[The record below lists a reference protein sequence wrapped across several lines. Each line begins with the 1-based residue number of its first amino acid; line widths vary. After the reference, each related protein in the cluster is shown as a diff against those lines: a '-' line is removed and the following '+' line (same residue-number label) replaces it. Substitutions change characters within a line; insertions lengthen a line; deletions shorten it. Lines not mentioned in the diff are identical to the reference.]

1 MQYVYRPGWASVDML
16 TTPGVAPPTFTQT
29 RRSARP
35 IVALARHPE
44 PKTPAPQLMSSAV
57 RIGPPT
63 ITSGDGAFVVA
74 DTPWR
79 SNASSHTASTAAI
92 TTGRYSGRQPAITAL
107 TATFSTVAPPMFGGT
122 TATTSCAPRRVPP
135 SMRTTRSGVGGT
147 TGSPS
152 VRPRPN
158 RNSNGPS
165 AAG

>member
-44 PKTPAPQLMSSAV
+44 PKTPAPQLMSSAI

-107 TATFSTVAPPMFGGT
+107 TATFSTVARPWLGGT
-122 TATTSCAPRRVPP
+122 SPTSSSGPRPDAAIARATRAR
-135 SMRTTRSGVGGT
+135 VGGT
-147 TGSPS
+147 TGRPS
-152 VRPRPN
+152 VTPR
-158 RNSNGPS
+158 
-165 AAG
+165 A